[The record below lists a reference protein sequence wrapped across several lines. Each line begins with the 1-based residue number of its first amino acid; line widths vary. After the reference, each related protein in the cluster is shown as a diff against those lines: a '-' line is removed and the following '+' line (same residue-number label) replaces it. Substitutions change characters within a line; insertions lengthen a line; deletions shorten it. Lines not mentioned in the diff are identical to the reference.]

1 MISYNYRDLFYDPDA
16 HKDILIV
23 PQKTQVIPKA
33 GRTPLIKVYNPNT
46 QTYVDQGTQVGDH
59 KLTLNFIITNRNI
72 YKEKFELT
80 ESINSADDLA
90 FGSCEPQQVRFTIRN
105 EKYKDENGEICD
117 VVPPLTGAELIEGSV
132 EMSSYQEIIKVYLY
146 FNGDSSTLFYVGMY
160 IVEEDKASKDGKTR
174 DITAYDY
181 LYQLRDMDISNWYK
195 HLFGKGITTKTTD
208 ATESGYYYDGDF
220 YEDSEHTELIEE
232 PDDDTV
238 YLDLSTDKEY
248 YCDWNEE
255 RTSYTFYELSEDT
268 QLEGEVVIR
277 PGRPDNSEGGKEY
290 WTIYELLYDLFQ
302 NLIVLKNDDS
312 YYTGYGAQLWF
323 DESIFNDNS
332 KWYNLNKFKIKQNK
346 NFIDNGSLSLGKLL
360 EDIGIILGAYP
371 KIMRGVPNSNGW
383 CDALGESKDIVT
395 PIPNASS
402 SAVVNYTTHLTDY
415 CVLTFIRL
423 DKSTNIINKA
433 QIVKEYKMLSG
444 MSAEIY
450 DVASVNLM
458 RLYNSDGK
466 VITSYSGG
474 IVNEDLIKAYNTG
487 KYKKIRAAYESGTNP
502 DGTKKE
508 GFVSITTYDVID
520 NIFFNQYG
528 VKFKKKNSDGSTDT
542 EEISIKE
549 NEKKLQTVLKRMFN
563 AVNSRIYKPYEMQ
576 CIADLCRETGDRIRI
591 INKFDEFNPLDFKTY
606 ILERKLSG
614 IQKMID
620 TYSAKGSNGLP
631 NFGNYKSGS
640 SYAQSGMGGNKVSM
654 SGGSGGFSAES
665 SDSEGNVEDNTIDM
679 TTYCELARNWG
690 MRFLDEPNVTT
701 CTYNKKKKKVVMKW
715 EDPDDLDDNKP
726 IPCTW
731 VGTVVVRKENSA
743 PLNPYDG
750 DIIVNSTTRDEYKT
764 TAFQDRTAKKGK
776 EYYYA
781 FMPYYLYDDS
791 DPNNPIYVYRFTKT
805 IKIDTGE
812 LNTSP
817 IIEGVSPSAT
827 SVDVTYTLPSGCESA
842 KIVAK
847 KGSEP
852 EDEEDGVV
860 EDISVDATTGTI
872 TVANLDTDSEYV
884 FKIFVDASESN
895 AEECTTGRL
904 SYLFKPD
911 FTVQDIHDTVRYDPS
926 NNCSYIYSG
935 NPGDAGEG
943 CIIEE
948 ESGLYTVNDGVLA
961 ITEPN
966 YWGHY
971 DLFWA
976 FDPNHMQNIIPIN
989 SDVTISTSVNV
1000 DTDDSLMGVLA
1011 WLDIFITDSDPY
1023 DNLQDYFSANFLS
1036 VNQYSSETD
1045 YSSIVFRGKEDDPS
1059 AYDQFY
1065 EDFDIPK
1072 IERHVWYNVKFIL
1085 HSLNGKF
1092 TSVELYINN
1101 SLIGIKTVPEG
1112 EGNIPMFNMVGND
1125 LPSLNIVLG
1134 SHSEVLLKNVS
1145 ISYLG
1150 EINEWTYDYTG
1161 SIQEFTAPKTGRYKL
1176 EVWGAQ
1182 GGDATSGNTTAR
1194 GGYGSYSVG
1203 EVSLTQGDKL
1213 YIDIGGQN
1221 GYNGGGSSS

>member
-1 MISYNYRDLFYDPDA
+1 MISYDYRDLFYDPDA

-23 PQKTQVIPKA
+23 PQKTQVIPRA

-46 QTYVDQGTQVGDH
+46 QTYVEQGTPVGDH

-195 HLFGKGITTKTTD
+195 HLFGKGITTRTTD
-208 ATESGYYYDGDF
+208 ATEQGYYYNDEF
-220 YEDSEHTELIEE
+220 WEDSEHTIKID

-238 YLDLSTDKEY
+238 YTDLSTDKEY
-248 YCDWNEE
+248 YCEFNEE
-255 RTSYTFYELSEDT
+255 GTTYTYYEVSEDT
-268 QLEGEVVIR
+268 QLLDEVVIR
-277 PGRPDNSEGGKEY
+277 PGRPESGEGGKEY

-323 DESIFNDNS
+323 DESIFNDDS

-542 EEISIKE
+542 EEISIKD

-750 DIIVNSTTRDEYKT
+750 DIIVNSTIRDEYKT

-827 SVDVTYTLPSGCESA
+827 SVDVTYTIPSGCESA

-872 TVANLDTDSEYV
+872 TVANLDTDSEYF

-911 FTVQDIHDTVRYDPS
+911 FTAQDIHDTVRYDPS

-989 SDVTISTSVNV
+989 SDVTISASVNV
-1000 DTDDSLMGVLA
+1000 DTDDSLAGTLA
-1011 WLDIFITDSDPY
+1011 WLDILTTDSDPY
-1023 DNLQDYFSANFLS
+1023 DNLQDYFSAYFLS
-1036 VNQYSSETD
+1036 VNQYSSSD
-1045 YSSIVFRGKEDDPS
+1045 YSSIIFRGKEDDPS

-1072 IERHVWYNVKFIL
+1072 IERHVWYDIKFIL

-1112 EGNIPMFNMVGND
+1112 EGNIPMFNMDGND
-1125 LPSLNIVLG
+1125 FPSLNIMLAADQ
-1134 SHSEVLLKNVS
+1134 SVLLKNVS

-1176 EVWGAQ
+1176 EAWGAQ
-1182 GGDATSGNTTAR
+1182 GGNATSGNTTAR

-1213 YIDIGGQN
+1213 YIDVGGQN